1 MRKMIALDANL
12 LVLLVVGLTERKY
25 ISIHKRLKEYDLTDF
40 DQLKALISHSAGI
53 AATPNAL
60 SEASNLL
67 RQINEPAKTQI
78 AIAFRELIKSTREIY
93 VKSVDAASR
102 TEFLRIGLSDS
113 ALLEVGK
120 TTEVSKKNMV
130 ILSVDLDLYI
140 AACAAGY
147 EAINFNHVRDAFSR

>member
-1 MRKMIALDANL
+1 MRKVIALDANL
-12 LVLLVVGLTERKY
+12 LVLLVVGLTERRY
-25 ISIHKRLKEYDLTDF
+25 ISIHKRLKEYDVADF
-40 DQLKALISHSAGI
+40 DQLNALISHSAGI

-67 RQINEPAKTQI
+67 RQIGEPAKTQI
-78 AIAFRELIKSTREIY
+78 AVAFRELIKVTSEIHI
-93 VKSVDAASR
+93 KSVDAASR

-113 ALLEVGK
+113 ALLEIGRSM
-120 TTEVSKKNMV
+120 EISKKNMV
-130 ILSVDLDLYI
+130 ILSVDLDLYL